1 MTRPRRAQRARPTRR
16 RPSTGSDEVRGIGWE
31 LQGDKRPGMAP
42 QRLET
47 IESAAANGMAPA
59 ASIPN
64 IGCAGGEC
72 GKFARRRNI
81 TGVACVGVPR
91 KLQILAPNPLKALA
105 RRQICAAGQG
115 KPLPLDRRGGAFLN
129 WLREE
134 LAAGRE
140 PRWRY
145 AWKGLDKDR
154 ARDLQDACLAKFG
167 KLSEGGLLLNRFGYQ
182 RASAEAIAFF
192 RRSRRQ
198 WFLPPI
204 GRAS

>member
-1 MTRPRRAQRARPTRR
+1 VIPVESSPEDMEPAPWETGAGQARLAQLSRRDMTPPVTTSHEGVAVVLKVKERVMTNRCVYVFHHDDGPPSYFGEGHLTRPQ
-16 RPSTGSDEVRGIGWE
+16 SHID
-31 LQGDKRPGMAP
+31 
-42 QRLET
+42 
-47 IESAAANGMAPA
+47 
-59 ASIPN
+59 
-64 IGCAGGEC
+64 
-72 GKFARRRNI
+72 
-81 TGVACVGVPR
+81 
-91 KLQILAPNPLKALA
+91 LA
-105 RRQICAAGQG
+105 RKWNRLGFGLDYGAGS
-115 KPLPLDRRGGAFLN
+115 GGAFLN

-145 AWKGLDKDR
+145 VWKGLDKDR
-154 ARDLQDACLAKFG
+154 ARDLQNACLAKFR

-182 RASAEAIAFF
+182 QASAEAIAFV